1 MAKPRN
7 KWVDYLQYLAVR
19 VFAMFVHMFPVER
32 NYRTA
37 RWLGEILWRVDRRHR
52 RIARE
57 HLRLSFPDWPQ
68 DRIDRVARRSMHNM
82 AYLAVEVMFTPKL
95 ITPTTWKRHV
105 RLVNMAENLRLLIR
119 RQSGLI
125 VLSGHFGNWEIP
137 GYLMATLGFPV
148 VSVARP
154 LDNPL
159 LNEFLLGVRERTGQ
173 MVLGKKGATD
183 GMSEVLA
190 RRGTLGFIADQDAG
204 RKGLFV
210 DFFGRPAST
219 YRSVALMAVRHEVP
233 VAVAYGRRRRLRFE
247 FDVGIERIIYPRE
260 WADKADP
267 VAWITQEYTRGLET
281 VIRRAPEQYLWV
293 HRRWKHRPDGTK
305 AAGDGV
311 A

>member
-173 MVLGKKGATD
+173 MVLGKKVRHRWHERGARPA
-183 GMSEVLA
+183 GHAGLY
-190 RRGTLGFIADQDAG
+190 RRPG
-204 RKGLFV
+204 RRAKRAVRGLF
-210 DFFGRPAST
+210 RPAGEHVS
-219 YRSVALMAVRHEVP
+219 
-233 VAVAYGRRRRLRFE
+233 LR
-247 FDVGIERIIYPRE
+247 
-260 WADKADP
+260 
-267 VAWITQEYTRGLET
+267 
-281 VIRRAPEQYLWV
+281 
-293 HRRWKHRPDGTK
+293 RPDGRSARGAGGGGLRPEAQ
-305 AAGDGV
+305 AAV
-311 A
+311 